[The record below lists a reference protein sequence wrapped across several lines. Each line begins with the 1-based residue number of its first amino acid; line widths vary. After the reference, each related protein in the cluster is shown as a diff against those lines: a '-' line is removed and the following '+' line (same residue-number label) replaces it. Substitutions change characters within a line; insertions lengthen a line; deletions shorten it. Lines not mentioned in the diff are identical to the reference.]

1 MEGGVFGGDKGVRG
15 LKQGSDD
22 MRRKVSLSPRPD
34 PVDLHLPYLRIVKE
48 MKYFSFFK
56 MYLNDVFLFVSLCF
70 NVGGICGTWTEV
82 VCSMGCLFFD

>member
-34 PVDLHLPYLRIVKE
+34 PVDLRP
-48 MKYFSFFK
+48 FT
-56 MYLNDVFLFVSLCF
+56 SL
-70 NVGGICGTWTEV
+70 ICV
-82 VCSMGCLFFD
+82 LLKK